1 LNATAPAAA
10 ADAGDY
16 PLRLS
21 VEYQQEYPRWLPLLA
36 DILLIPHFIALI
48 VVGIGAYFALIIAWF
63 AVLFTGRFPEGV
75 FNYLV
80 GVHRWATRVFAYS
93 LWMTSKYPAFS
104 LEEVPDDTVRFSI
117 EYPPEGRMSR
127 LRVLQGILLIP
138 FYIALYFFGLVF
150 ILLFI
155 PFFGII
161 FTKKYSKGIFDLM
174 LVWLRWNAR
183 AQAYASFMVTKY
195 PPFELS

>member
-1 LNATAPAAA
+1 LNATAPAA
-10 ADAGDY
+10 DY
-16 PLRLS
+16 PLRLE
-21 VEYQQEYPRWLPLLA
+21 VDYQDEYPRWLPLLA
-36 DILLIPHFIALI
+36 GILLIPHFIALL
-48 VVGIGAYFALIIAWF
+48 VVGIGAYFGLVVAWF
-63 AVLFTGRFPEGV
+63 AVLFTGRFPEGI

-80 GVHRWATRVFAYS
+80 GVHRWATRVAAYS

-104 LEEVPDDTVRFSI
+104 LQAVPDDRVRFSI
-117 EYPPEGRMSR
+117 EYPPEGRMGH
-127 LRVLQGILLIP
+127 LRVFQGILLIP

-155 PFFGII
+155 PFFQII

-195 PPFELS
+195 PPFELV

>member
-1 LNATAPAAA
+1 VNATPPAPAVA
-10 ADAGDY
+10 Y
-16 PLRLS
+16 PLRLE
-21 VEYQQEYPRWLPLLA
+21 VDYQEEYPRWLPLLA
-36 DILLIPHFIALI
+36 SILLIPHFIALI
-48 VVGIGAYFALIIAWF
+48 ILGIGAYFALIVSWL

-80 GVHRWATRVFAYS
+80 GVHRWATRVFAYY

-104 LEEVPDDTVRFSI
+104 LQEVPGDTVRFSI

-127 LRVLQGILLIP
+127 WRVFQAILLIP

-155 PFFGII
+155 PFFQII

-183 AQAYASFMVTKY
+183 AQAYATFMVTKY
-195 PPFELS
+195 PPFELV

>member
-1 LNATAPAAA
+1 LNATAPAA
-10 ADAGDY
+10 DADY
-16 PLRLS
+16 PLRLD
-21 VEYQQEYPRWLPLLA
+21 VDYQQEYPRWLPLLA

-48 VVGIGAYFALIIAWF
+48 VLGIGAYFALIIAWF
-63 AVLFTGRFPEGV
+63 AVLFTGTFPEGL

-80 GVHRWATRVFAYS
+80 GVHRWATRVLAYS

-104 LEEVPDDTVRFSI
+104 LAEVPDDRVHFAI
-117 EYPPEGRMSR
+117 EYPGKMSR
-127 LRVLQGILLIP
+127 WRLLQGILLIP

-155 PFFGII
+155 PFFQII
-161 FTKKYSKGIFDLM
+161 FTKRYSKGIFDLM

-183 AQAYASFMVTKY
+183 AQAYASFMVTRY
-195 PPFELS
+195 PPFELA